1 MQNNTTLKKLNNYQ
15 LFFKPLGHKKTNKK
29 KDLVNEAVGSI
40 LFQMKRADGDEEIEH
55 STWKIGKLPHADEW
69 PEDGRAEFTPL
80 FAIHTQH
87 YQTGDLITTGPVRA
101 HLELN

>member
-55 STWKIGKLPHADEW
+55 ST
-69 PEDGRAEFTPL
+69 
-80 FAIHTQH
+80 
-87 YQTGDLITTGPVRA
+87 
-101 HLELN
+101 